1 MPGDTLSRDAFQE
14 EQNTT
19 YHFAP
24 WMFGE
29 GRLKKG
35 SVEDIQERPAE
46 KKHSW
51 ELSELSVPILLCI
64 QKALGLRYILASS
77 FLA

>member
-1 MPGDTLSRDAFQE
+1 MSLDRDFVDVWAYPICCTAGMPGDTLSRDAFQE

-46 KKHSW
+46 KKHS
-51 ELSELSVPILLCI
+51 S
-64 QKALGLRYILASS
+64 
-77 FLA
+77 